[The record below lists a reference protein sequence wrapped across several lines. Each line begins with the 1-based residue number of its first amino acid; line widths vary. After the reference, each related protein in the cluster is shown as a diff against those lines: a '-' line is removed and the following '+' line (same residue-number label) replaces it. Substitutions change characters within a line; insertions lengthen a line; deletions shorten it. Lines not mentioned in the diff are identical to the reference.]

1 MKPVAD
7 TVKTKQRSAL
17 TVMING
23 TPYTLWAGDSVYCLA
38 MDVSGDPSGT
48 DYRRAHEGP
57 NFRADDAE
65 QSARVDVIDP

>member
-1 MKPVAD
+1 
-7 TVKTKQRSAL
+7 
-17 TVMING
+17 MING